1 MEPDPDPRYVRRHG
15 TGASDQRLAAQ
26 RDRDR
31 ILYSSAFKQLNGV
44 TQVVAASEGTIFH
57 NRLTH
62 SLKVA
67 QLGRRLAEHLV
78 NQPAEREKAA
88 AWGGLDPEVVDAAG
102 LAHDLGH
109 PPFGHIAEKTLD
121 ELVTETASDGVR
133 AAGAS
138 GDGTA
143 DELEARPGNPEGFEG
158 NAQTF
163 RILTW
168 LAAHSEKKY
177 PGLNLTR
184 ATLNAVLKY
193 PWSRDL
199 AAGVED
205 KRYKKYGAYGPEKAD
220 FDFARAHHPDARQSL
235 EAAVMDF
242 ADGLAYSIHDLEDF
256 IRAGL
261 VPLARL
267 ITGREWE
274 RFLENWGED
283 TRDPAVR
290 QALDDDTVIAVLR
303 DLVISWDLGEE
314 YRGTLAQRARLR
326 SRTSALIRK
335 FLPEVKI
342 ADPGAEEPLLIEPL
356 QEIQMKF
363 LQRLVWYYVI
373 QNPRLATQQAGQRR
387 IIEGLFREF
396 LQASEPDRHGKPRNR
411 YIIPPAVERDL
422 EAVLRLSGDDQYRA
436 RLRLA
441 ADAVCSF
448 TDAEAV
454 AMSNRLR
461 GAAPGSVMDLVA
473 R

>member
-1 MEPDPDPRYVRRHG
+1 
-15 TGASDQRLAAQ
+15 
-26 RDRDR
+26 
-31 ILYSSAFKQLNGV
+31 
-44 TQVVAASEGTIFH
+44 
-57 NRLTH
+57 
-62 SLKVA
+62 
-67 QLGRRLAEHLV
+67 
-78 NQPAEREKAA
+78 
-88 AWGGLDPEVVDAAG
+88 

-109 PPFGHIAEKTLD
+109 PPFGHIAEKALD
-121 ELVTETASDGVR
+121 ELVAGPPPSSVR
-133 AAGAS
+133 APGGS
-138 GDGTA
+138 GT
-143 DELEARPGNPEGFEG
+143 DEPPLAANTDGFEG

-168 LAAHSEKKY
+168 LAAHHERKY
-177 PGLNLTR
+177 SGLNLTR

-193 PWSRDL
+193 PWHRDVK
-199 AAGVED
+199 ASHDD
-205 KRYKKYGAYGPEKAD
+205 KKYRKYGAYGSEKAD
-220 FDFARAHHPDARQSL
+220 FDFARADHPDNRQSL

-242 ADGLAYSIHDLEDF
+242 ADGLAYSVHDLEDF

-267 ITGREWE
+267 ITSREWE
-274 RFLENWGED
+274 RFLENWGRDANDRTIARAIED
-283 TRDPAVR
+283 DHV
-290 QALDDDTVIAVLR
+290 VAVLR
-303 DLVISWDLGEE
+303 DLVISLDLGEE

-335 FLPEVKI
+335 FLPDVRI
-342 ADPGAEEPLLIEPL
+342 AEPGAESPLLIDEL

-373 QNPRLATQQAGQRR
+373 QNPRLATQQAGQRQ
-387 IIEGLFREF
+387 IVEGLFREF
-396 LQASEPDRHGKPRNR
+396 LNASEPDRQGRPRNR

-422 EAVLRLSGDDQYRA
+422 EFVLQITGDDQYRA

-454 AMSNRLR
+454 AMSHRLR
-461 GAAPGSVMDLVA
+461 GSAPGSVMDLVA

>member
-1 MEPDPDPRYVRRHG
+1 MLTARDPGRYQRRHG
-15 TGASDQRLAAQ
+15 SGVADQRQAGA

-31 ILYSSAFKQLNGV
+31 ILYSSAFKRLNGV
-44 TQVVAASEGTIFH
+44 TQVVAASEGIIFH

-67 QLGRRLAEHLV
+67 QLGRRLAEYLCT
-78 NQPAEREKAA
+78 QPAEAEKAE

-121 ELVTETASDGVR
+121 ELVTGESPADVAGPDG
-133 AAGAS
+133 
-138 GDGTA
+138 A
-143 DELEARPGNPEGFEG
+143 DAVANAEGFEG

-168 LAAHSEKKY
+168 LSAHNTKY

-184 ATLNAVLKY
+184 VTLNAVLKY
-193 PWSRDL
+193 PWLRQTDGERG
-199 AAGVED
+199 A
-205 KRYKKYGAYGPEKAD
+205 KKYRKYGAYRSEEAD
-220 FDFARAHHPDARQSL
+220 FMFAREGRDNERQSL
-235 EAAVMDF
+235 EAAIMDF
-242 ADGLAYSIHDLEDF
+242 ADGLAYSVHDLEDF

-261 VPLARL
+261 IPLSR
-267 ITGREWE
+267 ITSGREWE
-274 RFLENWGED
+274 RFLRDWKRSE
-283 TRDPAVR
+283 RDPSIR
-290 QALDDDTVIAVLR
+290 DRLEETDVLSMLQ
-303 DLVISWDLGEE
+303 DLAISLDLGEE
-314 YRGTLAQRARLR
+314 YSGTLAQRARLR
-326 SRTSALIRK
+326 SRTSGLIRR
-335 FLPEVKI
+335 FLPDVRI
-342 ADPGAEEPLLIEPL
+342 AEPGAESPLVIDADH
-356 QEIQMKF
+356 QMQMSF

-373 QNPRLATQQAGQRR
+373 ENPRLATQQAGQRR
-387 IIEGLFREF
+387 IIEELFKEF
-396 LQASEPDRHGKPRNR
+396 LRASEPDRNGKPRNR

-422 EAVLRLSGDDQYRA
+422 DSIMNLEGEERYGA

-448 TDAEAV
+448 TDAEAI

-461 GAAPGSVMDLVA
+461 GTVPGSVMDLVA

>member
-1 MEPDPDPRYVRRHG
+1 MPVHRDTLRNQRRHG
-15 TGASDQRLAAQ
+15 SGAPDQRGGGQ

-31 ILYSSAFKQLNGV
+31 ILYSSAFKRLNGV

-67 QLGRRLAEHLV
+67 QLGRRLAEHLCS
-78 NQPAEREKAA
+78 QPTEREKAE

-121 ELVTETASDGVR
+121 ELVTGAF
-133 AAGAS
+133 AANVPAP
-138 GDGTA
+138 
-143 DELEARPGNPEGFEG
+143 LGNSAATKAAPQGNAQGFEG

-168 LAAHSEKKY
+168 ISAHHERKY

-193 PWSRDL
+193 PWPREL
-199 AAGVED
+199 AAAPEG
-205 KRYKKYGAYGPEKAD
+205 KRYKKYGTYLSELDD
-220 FDFARAHHPDARQSL
+220 FQFAREFHPGTRQSL
-235 EAAVMDF
+235 EAAIMDF
-242 ADGLAYSIHDLEDF
+242 ADGLAYSVHDLEDF

-261 VPLARL
+261 VPLSRL
-267 ITGREWE
+267 VTGREWD
-274 RFLENWGED
+274 RFMEHWR
-283 TRDPAVR
+283 RDGGADVR
-290 QALDDDTVIAVLR
+290 VALDDAEVVEVLR
-303 DLVISWDLGEE
+303 DLLISLDLGEE
-314 YRGTLAQRARLR
+314 YSGTLAQRARLR
-326 SRTSALIRK
+326 SRTSSLIRK
-335 FLPEVKI
+335 YLPEVKL
-342 ADPGAEEPLLIEPL
+342 AAPDAAAPLVLDPLH
-356 QEIQMKF
+356 EIQMKF

-387 IIEGLFREF
+387 IIQELFEIF
-396 LQASEPDRHGKPRNR
+396 LYASEPDRHGQPRNR
-411 YIIPPAVERDL
+411 YVLPAAVERDL
-422 EAVLRLSGDDQYRA
+422 ESVLQLEGDEQYLA

-448 TDAEAV
+448 TDAEAI
-454 AMSNRLR
+454 AMISRLR
-461 GAAPGSVMDLVA
+461 GTSPGSVTDLVA